1 MIHDQTLELGP
12 HSKARGYFDS
22 DHVFNAAGGKARHIL
37 AAYNEASRVAALL
50 ARFALSDPKYREKA
64 LWAEASAQTL
74 ERTLGLFSADEQD
87 HEFTGKPW
95 RMESGA

>member
-1 MIHDQTLELGP
+1 MMNDQTLELGL
-12 HSKARGYFDS
+12 HSKARNYFES
-22 DHVFNAAGGKARHIL
+22 DHVFSAADGKTRHIL

-95 RMESGA
+95 RMERGV

>member
-1 MIHDQTLELGP
+1 MIDYQTLELGLYA
-12 HSKARGYFDS
+12 KARCYFERDQA
-22 DHVFNAAGGKARHIL
+22 FNAAGGKTRHLL
-37 AAYNEASRVAALL
+37 AAYDEASRVAALL

-74 ERTLGLFSADEQD
+74 ERTLGLFSADAQD
-87 HEFTGKPW
+87 HKFTGKPW

>member
-1 MIHDQTLELGP
+1 MIDDQALQLGLYA
-12 HSKARGYFDS
+12 KARGYFER
-22 DHVFNAAGGKARHIL
+22 DHAFNAAGGKTRHIL
-37 AAYNEASRVAALL
+37 AAYDEASRMAALL
-50 ARFALSDPKYREKA
+50 ARFALIDPKYREKA

>member
-1 MIHDQTLELGP
+1 MIDDQALQLGLYA
-12 HSKARGYFDS
+12 KARCYFEH
-22 DHVFNAAGGKARHIL
+22 DHAFNAAGGKTRHIL
-37 AAYNEASRVAALL
+37 AAYDEASRMAALL
-50 ARFALSDPKYREKA
+50 ARFALADPKYREKA
-64 LWAEASAQTL
+64 LWAEASARTL

>member
-1 MIHDQTLELGP
+1 MIDDQALQLGLYA
-12 HSKARGYFDS
+12 KARCYFER
-22 DHVFNAAGGKARHIL
+22 DHAFNAAGGKTRHIL
-37 AAYNEASRVAALL
+37 AAYDEASRMAALL
-50 ARFALSDPKYREKA
+50 ARSALADPKYREKA